1 MKHTEATI
9 NTKKMFADTLKS
21 IMRKKSFSKITVTE
35 LVAQCGVNRKT
46 FYYHFEDIYDL
57 LKWMLENEAI
67 EVLKHFNLMENSEEA
82 LRFIMDYIE
91 KNDYFI
97 TCAYDA
103 IGRDEMKRFFI
114 TDFEFLVSH
123 IIKAAEKKAGVT
135 IDDSYRSFLSIF
147 YTEAIAGTLL
157 DWIQSKDEKNRRQVA
172 DYLLKT
178 IHNTLEGMM
187 EIIKKGTPR

>member
-1 MKHTEATI
+1 MKHSESSM
-9 NTKKMFADTLKS
+9 NTKKMFADTLKT
-21 IMRKKSFSKITVTE
+21 IMRKKNFSKITVTE
-35 LVAQCGVNRKT
+35 LVAACGVNRKT

-57 LKWMLENEAI
+57 LKWMLENEAL
-67 EVLKHFNLMENSEEA
+67 EVLKHFNLMENYEEA

-123 IIKAAEKKAGVT
+123 IIKGAEKKAGIT
-135 IDDSYRSFLSIF
+135 LDDSYRRFLCIF
-147 YTEAIAGTLL
+147 YTEAIAGILL
-157 DWIQSKDEKNRRQVA
+157 DWIQSKDEKSRIDVTG
-172 DYLLKT
+172 YLLKT

-187 EIIKKGTPR
+187 EIIKRGTPQ